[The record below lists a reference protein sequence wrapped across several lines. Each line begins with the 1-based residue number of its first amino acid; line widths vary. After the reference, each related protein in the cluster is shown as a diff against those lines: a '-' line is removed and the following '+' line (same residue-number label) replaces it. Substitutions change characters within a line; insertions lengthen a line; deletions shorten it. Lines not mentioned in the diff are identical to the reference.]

1 MSSSRQCG
9 EAIKKANKML
19 GYIVKSVEFKSREVM
34 LKLYNALVRPHLEYC
49 VQFWSPRYKKDIAA
63 LERVQRR
70 ATRIIP
76 GLKGMSYADR
86 LKELNLFSLEQ
97 RRLRGD
103 LIQAFKILKGI
114 DSVDPRDFFSLKK
127 ETRTRGHKWSLEK
140 GAFRTENRRHFF
152 TQRIVRVWNQ
162 LPSNVVEADT
172 LGKGPERNV
181 KSMRVGSWNV
191 GTMTGRGR
199 ELVETM
205 ARRKVEIL
213 CVQETKWKGNSSRH
227 LGEGYKILYAGKST
241 KMNGVGVIVCKDL
254 ADKIVRVVRHSD
266 RIINVQV
273 AFESGLWNI
282 ISVYAPQVGRPQ
294 EEKDSFLEDLK
305 EVVSRIPGNEMVV
318 IGGDFNAH
326 LGEKC
331 PDYPDEHGQRGL
343 GEKNEEGGRLLETL
357 QALELSAV
365 NTGFTKNYEQKVTYR
380 SGGHDTQIDYQHR
393 LLVMDITI
401 LKERRIKQRKRPPR
415 IKVWKLREN
424 KVDFNRLVR
433 EMKNNTEETEEPSV
447 EEEWT
452 EMSHILEEAA
462 TRVCG
467 KTRGGRPRETEEWWW
482 DLEVQETLKEKKK
495 ALKDGTGELEE
506 YKRLKKV
513 AKRSVARAKERAWKE
528 WHEKLETKEGEDQI
542 YKTAKHRARQ
552 KKDIIRV
559 AILKDGEGR
568 VLIKEA

>member
-1 MSSSRQCG
+1 
-9 EAIKKANKML
+9 
-19 GYIVKSVEFKSREVM
+19 
-34 LKLYNALVRPHLEYC
+34 
-49 VQFWSPRYKKDIAA
+49 
-63 LERVQRR
+63 
-70 ATRIIP
+70 
-76 GLKGMSYADR
+76 
-86 LKELNLFSLEQ
+86 
-97 RRLRGD
+97 
-103 LIQAFKILKGI
+103 
-114 DSVDPRDFFSLKK
+114 
-127 ETRTRGHKWSLEK
+127 
-140 GAFRTENRRHFF
+140 
-152 TQRIVRVWNQ
+152 
-162 LPSNVVEADT
+162 
-172 LGKGPERNV
+172 
-181 KSMRVGSWNV
+181 MRVGSWNV

-254 ADKIVRVVRHSD
+254 ADKIVRVVIHSD

-294 EEKDSFLEDLK
+294 EEKDSFLEDLE

-318 IGGDFNAH
+318 IGGDFNVH

-331 PDYPDEHGQRGL
+331 PDYPDEHGQKGL
-343 GEKNEEGGRLLETL
+343 GERNEEGGRLLENIEGLLIL
-357 QALELSAV
+357 QYCE
-365 NTGFTKNYEQKVTYR
+365 G
-380 SGGHDTQIDYQHR
+380 
-393 LLVMDITI
+393 LLMRI
-401 LKERRIKQRKRPPR
+401 LFSLIKQRKHPART
-415 IKVWKLREN
+415 KVWKLREN
-424 KVDFNRLVR
+424 KEHFNRLVR
-433 EMKNNTEETEEPSV
+433 EMKNNSEETEEPSV

-467 KTRGGRPRETEEWWW
+467 KTRGGRLRENEEWWW
-482 DLEVQETLKEKKK
+482 DMEVQEALKEKKKAYK
-495 ALKDGTGELEE
+495 ALKDGTGELQE

-528 WHEKLETKEGEDQI
+528 WYEKLQTKEGEDQI
-542 YKTAKHRARQ
+542 YKIAKHRAKQ

-559 AILKDGEGR
+559 AVLKDGEGR
-568 VLIKEA
+568 VLIKEEQIKQRWLEYFKNLLNVENERENLVEADVVCGPIQEISVKEVTEAIKEMKVGKATGPSGIAAEHFKNLDEEGIQWLMRLLNNIAKEERIPEEWTKSSMVTIYKEKGDPME